1 MTQINSFGRK
11 IKDCFSVTFKKD
23 EDMIKIW
30 LNEQVS
36 PVSYIKQLILNDMKS
51 KEENCAN
58 VNTNTYNS
66 TNHYSNFNFNM
77 ED

>member
-1 MTQINSFGRK
+1 MTEMNSFGRK

-23 EDMIKIW
+23 EDLIKLW

-36 PVSYIKQLILNDMKS
+36 PVSYIKQLILNDMQKNEEK
-51 KEENCAN
+51 KE
-58 VNTNTYNS
+58 VTTQK
-66 TNHYSNFNFNM
+66 TMKTDYSNFNFNM

>member
-1 MTQINSFGRK
+1 MTEMNSFGRK

-23 EDMIKIW
+23 EDLIKLW

-36 PVSYIKQLILNDMKS
+36 PVSYIKQLILNDMQKS
-51 KEENCAN
+51 EEKK
-58 VNTNTYNS
+58 VTTQK
-66 TNHYSNFNFNM
+66 TMKTDYSNFNFNM

>member
-1 MTQINSFGRK
+1 MTEINSFGRK

-23 EDMIKIW
+23 EDMIKLW

-36 PVSYIKQLILNDMKS
+36 PVSYIKQLILNDMKQKEQEKEVTVQTKS
-51 KEENCAN
+51 KND
-58 VNTNTYNS
+58 YM
-66 TNHYSNFNFNM
+66 NFNFNM

>member
-1 MTQINSFGRK
+1 MTEMNSFGRK

-23 EDMIKIW
+23 EDLIKLW

-36 PVSYIKQLILNDMKS
+36 PVSYIKQLILNDMQKS
-51 KEENCAN
+51 EEKKA
-58 VNTNTYNS
+58 TTQK
-66 TNHYSNFNFNM
+66 TMKTDYSNFNFNM

>member
-1 MTQINSFGRK
+1 MTEINSFGRK

-23 EDMIKIW
+23 EDLIKLW

-36 PVSYIKQLILNDMKS
+36 PVSYIKQLILNDMQKNEEK
-51 KEENCAN
+51 KE
-58 VNTNTYNS
+58 VTTQK
-66 TNHYSNFNFNM
+66 TMKTDYSNFNFNM